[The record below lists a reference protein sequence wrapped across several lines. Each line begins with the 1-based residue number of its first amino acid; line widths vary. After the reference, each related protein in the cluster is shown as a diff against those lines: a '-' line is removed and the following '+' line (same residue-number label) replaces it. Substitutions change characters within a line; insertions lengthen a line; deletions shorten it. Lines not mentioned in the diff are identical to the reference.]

1 MKPVS
6 VSQVNEYIAKKLR
19 DDLNLRGLAVEGEI
33 SGLSRSGQHYY
44 LTLKDA
50 DSQIR
55 CAIWGSNA
63 SMIDMSLVENGKKI
77 VVICDISP
85 YARGGSYSL
94 SIRHVEAAGE
104 GDLAAEFRRIRDKLE
119 KEGLFDKK
127 HKRPIPAFPYR
138 VGVITSATGAAI
150 EDIRKIITAKNDFT
164 DIIIFPAVVQGI
176 GAVNSICE
184 NIRTANVLSAS
195 GMHIDTLI
203 VGRGGGSAEDLAAF
217 NDEDVARAIFASE
230 IPVISAVGHEVDF
243 SISDFVADARA
254 ETPTAA
260 ADMAVMDTHQ
270 LRDDIEKSRQML
282 AASIGQKIVSERR
295 MLETNREL
303 LRTSMRA
310 RIADARSALEKSLII
325 LKENDPRSIFSKGY
339 AAVTSESGALISD
352 ISDIRPGDEYT
363 IVMNS
368 GSFMAKA
375 VEVCLSEAKN
385 LNICENQ

>member
-33 SGLSRSGQHYY
+33 SGLSRGGQHYY

-55 CAIWGSNA
+55 CAIWGSNTA
-63 SMIDMSLVENGKKI
+63 KIDMSLVEDGKKV

-104 GDLAAEFRRIRDKLE
+104 GDLAAEFRRVRDKLE

-127 HKRPIPAFPYR
+127 YKKPIPQFPYR
-138 VGVITSATGAAI
+138 VGVVTSATGAAV
-150 EDIRKIITAKNDFT
+150 EDIRKIITAKNDLT
-164 DIIIFPAVVQGI
+164 DIVIFPTVVQGI

-184 NIRTANVLSAS
+184 NIREANRLSAS
-195 GMHIDTLI
+195 GTRIDTLI

-217 NDEDVARAIFASE
+217 NDEDVARAVFASE

-243 SISDFVADARA
+243 SICDFAADARA

-270 LRDDIEKSRQML
+270 LREDIEKSRQML
-282 AASIGQKIVSERR
+282 ITSAGQKIASERR
-295 MLETNREL
+295 VLDTGREL
-303 LRTSMRA
+303 LRTGMKA
-310 RIADARSALEKSLII
+310 MIAESRSVVEKALII
-325 LKENDPRSIFSKGY
+325 LRENDPRSIFSKGY
-339 AAVTSESGALISD
+339 AAVTDGSGGIVAGIAG
-352 ISDIRPGDEYT
+352 IRAGDVYK
-363 IVMNS
+363 IMMNG
-368 GSFMAKA
+368 GSFTAKA
-375 VEVCLSEAKN
+375 IEVTPEKK
-385 LNICENQ
+385 

>member
-33 SGLSRSGQHYY
+33 SGISRGGRHYY

-63 SMIDMSLVENGKKI
+63 AKIDMSLVENGKKV

-94 SIRHVEAAGE
+94 SIMHVEAAGE

-119 KEGLFDKK
+119 KEGLFDRKYKK
-127 HKRPIPAFPYR
+127 SIPAFPYR
-138 VGVITSATGAAI
+138 VGVVTSATGAAV
-150 EDIRKIITAKNDFT
+150 EDIRKIITAKNDLT
-164 DIIIFPAVVQGI
+164 DIVIFPTVVQGI
-176 GAVNSICE
+176 GAVDSICG
-184 NIRTANVLSAS
+184 NIREANRLSAT
-195 GMHIDTLI
+195 GFRIDTLI

-217 NDEDVARAIFASE
+217 NDEDVARSIFESE

-270 LRDDIEKSRQML
+270 LREDIEKSRQL
-282 AASIGQKIVSERR
+282 LITSAGQKIASERR
-295 MLETNREL
+295 VLDTGREL
-303 LRTSMRA
+303 LRTGIRA
-310 RIADARSALEKSLII
+310 RIAEARSEVEKSLII
-325 LKENDPRSIFSKGY
+325 LRENDPRSIFSKGY
-339 AAVTSESGALISD
+339 AAVTSGNDRIVTD
-352 ISDIRPGDEYT
+352 IAGIIAGDEYT
-363 IVMNS
+363 IMMNS
-368 GSFMAKA
+368 GSFTAKA
-375 VEVCLSEAKN
+375 IEVMPEKK
-385 LNICENQ
+385 